1 MTDQLSEQ
9 SAGAANYRRGIVS
22 AAKALWLGAMDYYQ
36 AFDALD
42 TAIRQGIPRAWYEG
56 AKICGIAPNELSP
69 EERTAMQSALFNQT
83 SYINGFLMFVEDNSK
98 ASGGKWSTVAART
111 NTWVNRYNDI
121 VNQAKVS
128 ACADQKLEWV
138 FNALGVTKNPCNTC
152 QNKLN
157 GKVKRASY
165 WERVGVRPQNA
176 PNPMLDCS
184 GWNCLCDLVPTDKPL
199 SRGPLPRLP

>member
-1 MTDQLSEQ
+1 MNASRANTYQMFQSPSRDSVWLSTDQLSEQ

-111 NTWVNRYNDI
+111 NT
-121 VNQAKVS
+121 
-128 ACADQKLEWV
+128 CE
-138 FNALGVTKNPCNTC
+138 P
-152 QNKLN
+152 
-157 GKVKRASY
+157 GKGFSLR
-165 WERVGVRPQNA
+165 
-176 PNPMLDCS
+176 
-184 GWNCLCDLVPTDKPL
+184 
-199 SRGPLPRLP
+199 